1 MKEEN
6 SDFTFYLEYASS
18 YALET
23 SAFLSQDRQ
32 VGEGGTE
39 LCGDVSLVGNIPG
52 LDFFCSLVFGALR
65 IYNPRKV
72 HHGQAQDGQG
82 LSLFCGKTG
91 NHRCMLRC
99 TGFRK
104 ECLSREARQM
114 SAKLSVPGYSWECLP
129 VSPGESSWKAAGLT
143 VTVSFMVTP

>member
-39 LCGDVSLVGNIPG
+39 LCGGVSLVGNIPG
-52 LDFFCSLVFGALR
+52 LDFFLQSCVWCPEDLQPQEGA
-65 IYNPRKV
+65 PRPSSGWAGPFFVLWENWKPPV
-72 HHGQAQDGQG
+72 YAQMHW
-82 LSLFCGKTG
+82 F
-91 NHRCMLRC
+91 
-99 TGFRK
+99 
-104 ECLSREARQM
+104 
-114 SAKLSVPGYSWECLP
+114 
-129 VSPGESSWKAAGLT
+129 
-143 VTVSFMVTP
+143 